1 MSARDDVRANNGPG
15 EREEP
20 PVDASTAAL
29 KKPARITYGG
39 FLDLVGRNVA
49 PTIFLALVVLA
60 SLFVKNFADVDN
72 AAVILKQ
79 SAIPAIAV
87 IGMTMVLM
95 TGGIVNW
102 TPFVG
107 PRVVEFKV

>member
-1 MSARDDVRANNGPG
+1 MSARDDIRANNRPG
-15 EREEP
+15 EREQP
-20 PVDASTAAL
+20 PAEASTASP
-29 KKPARITYGG
+29 KRPARITFGG

-87 IGMTMVLM
+87 IGMTM
-95 TGGIVNW
+95 G
-102 TPFVG
+102 
-107 PRVVEFKV
+107 